1 MLTHKPVLE
10 SLNLLFID
18 DNIEVSAGAYQLLS
32 KFFNEMYLASN
43 VENAYK
49 FYLKK
54 NIDIIITD
62 IKMPN
67 DDGLSFVE
75 KVRKND
81 NHVAIIILTAFTDTD
96 YLLRAANLQIDAYIT
111 KPLSFQKLN
120 NALEAALKRLEWKLQ
135 PITID
140 KDVFYHVAQKKLVV
154 KNEEVSL
161 GHKEC
166 LLLELLLSNKNRIIS
181 KSEIHDV
188 VWNNREMTDAALKNL
203 LGELRKKLQCDVIKN
218 QPARG
223 WYIEFAYENK

>member
-1 MLTHKPVLE
+1 MLTHIPIFKN
-10 SLNLLFID
+10 LNLLFVD

-32 KFFNEMYLASN
+32 KYFKSMYLASN
-43 VENAYK
+43 VENARK
-49 FYLKK
+49 FYHEK

-67 DDGLSFVE
+67 DDGLTLIE
-75 KVRKND
+75 QVRKND
-81 NHVAIIILTAFTDTD
+81 NQVAVIILTAFIDTD

-111 KPLSFQKLN
+111 KPLNFQKLN
-120 NALEAALKRLEWKLQ
+120 TALEAAIKRIDWKFQ
-135 PITID
+135 SITIGEETI
-140 KDVFYHVAQKKLVV
+140 YHPAQKKLIV

-166 LLLELLLSNKNRIIS
+166 QLLELLLFTKNSIVQ
-181 KSEIHDV
+181 KSEINEV
-188 VWNNREMTDAALKNL
+188 VWNNQEMTDAALKNL

-223 WYIEFAYENK
+223 WYIKV